1 MKRKERVKI
10 RLKILYLFGTFFLFI
25 TVVQCRWLTQ
35 TIDSDGEAGYSTCI
49 KVDKNKVVHIAYYT
63 NTTLKYAKYKNGVWN
78 TVIVDTIGVT
88 AIPHSLGLDI
98 DKDNNPHISYF
109 DPYGGI
115 GAIKYARYVN
125 NMWNLELVVT
135 NIGIMGCF
143 NSIAIDKNDN
153 PHISFADATNRVLKY
168 AKKNTTNGEWGI
180 EIVDSEE
187 GTDGYSSI
195 ALDKNDYPHI
205 AYYKLKTPVALKYAE
220 WTGTTWYI
228 SVIDTNGWV
237 GVTPSIKLDK
247 NDNPHISYYD
257 VINSNLKYAKWD
269 GSTWYIETVDV
280 EGLTGFHPWLAL
292 DKHDVP
298 HISYYDATLKC
309 LKVAKKVVDGWY
321 IVVVD
326 SSADVGQYSSIDIDM
341 DGVIHISYFDNTNKD
356 LKYAKLVNTSP
367 ELSWTGEENY
377 VSGGVYPTVGDT
389 STTFVFRIRYTD
401 IDNDPAKPGYPRVR
415 IKKDGVEISS
425 PFIMLEVDP
434 SDTVYSDG
442 KLYIS
447 SITLPVGR
455 YSYSFEAYDIWDAIA
470 TGSPTTFFD
479 GPYVNEPGI
488 VVVNKGEVKVVGG
501 ASGRGTVNPDKGEK
515 VEIFFK
521 GEQVG
526 KYVCKIFTI
535 NGVFVYEDTKDNIT
549 EGKFEWL
556 PKDIATGTYLVYI
569 EGPGIKYKKKVVILR

>member
-1 MKRKERVKI
+1 VNNS
-10 RLKILYLFGTFFLFI
+10 
-25 TVVQCRWLTQ
+25 WLIVAISSQ
-35 TIDSDGEAGYSTCI
+35 IAGFPLPRTIDLAIDKNNVLHVSYISSDGITYGTNYGGDWSIYPVGAGFYNSI
-49 KVDKNKVVHIAYYT
+49 DVDN
-63 NTTLKYAKYKNGVWN
+63 
-78 TVIVDTIGVT
+78 
-88 AIPHSLGLDI
+88 
-98 DKDNNPHISYF
+98 DNLPHIVFS
-109 DPYGGI
+109 DLG
-115 GAIKYARYVN
+115 KHTMMYARKDIIGK
-125 NMWNLELVVT
+125 WETQILE
-135 NIGIMGCF
+135 NEFNGY
-143 NSIAIDKNDN
+143 NSIAIDKKGV
-153 PHISFADATNRVLKY
+153 PHVVYQNMSSTQRVLRY
-168 AKKNTTNGEWGI
+168 AKLEQSTWTIYTI
-180 EIVDSEE
+180 ESVNAVVDFAPC
-187 GTDGYSSI
+187 I
-195 ALDKNDYPHI
+195 KIDKNDSPNI
-205 AYYKLKTPVALKYAE
+205 VYYRGRNIGLKYMK
-220 WTGTTWYI
+220 WRGT
-228 SVIDTNGWV
+228 
-237 GVTPSIKLDK
+237 
-247 NDNPHISYYD
+247 
-257 VINSNLKYAKWD
+257 
-269 GSTWYIETVDV
+269 TWYIETVDNQDST
-280 EGLTGFHPWLAL
+280 GLHLWLAL

-309 LKVAKKVVDGWY
+309 LKVAKKVGDGWY

-356 LKYAKLVNTSP
+356 LKYAKLVNTNP

-377 VSGGVYPTVGDT
+377 VSGGVYPTVGDR

-401 IDNDPAKPGYPRVR
+401 IDNDPPKPGYPRVR

-447 SITLPVGR
+447 SITLPAGR

-501 ASGRGTVNPDKGEK
+501 TSGKGTVNPEKGEK

-526 KYVCKIFTI
+526 KYVCEIFTI
-535 NGVFVYEDTKDNIT
+535 NGVLVYEDTKDNIT